1 LAARPVANPKDLRRI
16 DRTMTR
22 LGLAAIVIVLSGTAQ
37 AAAPDFNTDHFCRG
51 FAEHAGGMPEMA
63 KAVCMMSE
71 ESTKAVVV
79 AAWDHAPAAGRD
91 ACVKSAGDPY
101 VNLAK
106 CLKALPGQ

>member
-1 LAARPVANPKDLRRI
+1 
-16 DRTMTR
+16 MTR

-91 ACVKSAGDPY
+91 ACVKSAGDSY

-106 CLKALPGQ
+106 CLKALPAQ

>member
-1 LAARPVANPKDLRRI
+1 MIA
-16 DRTMTR
+16 
-22 LGLAAIVIVLSGTAQ
+22 LSGTAQ
-37 AAAPDFNTDHFCRG
+37 AAPPDFNTDHFCAD
-51 FAEHAGGMPEMA
+51 FAEHNAGKMPGMA

-91 ACVKSAGDPY
+91 ACAKSAADSY

-106 CLKALPGQ
+106 CLKTLPGH

>member
-1 LAARPVANPKDLRRI
+1 MNRLWLAL
-16 DRTMTR
+16 
-22 LGLAAIVIVLSGTAQ
+22 IVIVLSGGAQ
-37 AAAPDFNTDHFCRG
+37 AAAPDFDTEYFCRG

-79 AAWDHAPAAGRD
+79 AAWDHAPAVGRD
-91 ACVKSAGDPY
+91 ACVKSAGDSY

>member
-1 LAARPVANPKDLRRI
+1 MTRDPNLKDLCGIRRV
-16 DRTMTR
+16 MNR
-22 LGLAAIVIVLSGTAQ
+22 LWLALIMVVLSGGAQ
-37 AAAPDFNTDHFCRG
+37 AAAPDFDTEYFCRG

-91 ACVKSAGDPY
+91 ACVKSAGDSY

>member
-1 LAARPVANPKDLRRI
+1 
-16 DRTMTR
+16 
-22 LGLAAIVIVLSGTAQ
+22 
-37 AAAPDFNTDHFCRG
+37 
-51 FAEHAGGMPEMA
+51 MA

-91 ACVKSAGDPY
+91 ACVKSAGDSY

>member
-1 LAARPVANPKDLRRI
+1 MA
-16 DRTMTR
+16 
-22 LGLAAIVIVLSGTAQ
+22 LSGAAQ
-37 AAAPDFNTDHFCRG
+37 AAPPPDYNTDHFCSG
-51 FAEHAGGMPEMA
+51 FAEHNAGNMPGMA

-91 ACVKSAGDPY
+91 ACAKSANDSY

-106 CLKALPGQ
+106 CLKTLPGQ

>member
-1 LAARPVANPKDLRRI
+1 MQIRKICVVST
-16 DRTMTR
+16 RTMTR

-37 AAAPDFNTDHFCRG
+37 AAAPDFDTEHFCRG

-71 ESTKAVVV
+71 ESIKAVVV

-91 ACVKSAGDPY
+91 ACVKSSGDSY

>member
-1 LAARPVANPKDLRRI
+1 
-16 DRTMTR
+16 MTR
-22 LGLAAIVIVLSGTAQ
+22 FWLASIAIVLSGAAQ
-37 AAAPDFNTDHFCRG
+37 AAAPEFNTDHFCSD
-51 FAEHAGGMPEMA
+51 FAQRSAGNMPEMG

-79 AAWDHAPAAGRD
+79 GAWDHAPAAGRD
-91 ACVKSAGDPY
+91 ACAKLAGDSY